1 MRVCVY
7 FAPMTSVAVAGA
19 SGYAGGELLR
29 YLAQHPTFDL
39 VAACAAGRAGE
50 QLAAVH
56 PQFAGTAWSDLVLD
70 ETTSDLLSQADVV
83 FLALPHGE
91 SAALAAQLPD
101 STAIVDLGADFR
113 LRSAQAWSRFYGG
126 EHAGTWTYG
135 LPELP
140 TLPGLSSAR
149 EQIASSTKVA
159 NPGCYPTAVALALVP
174 LARAGAIATQDIV
187 VVAASGTSG
196 AGRKASDSLLAT
208 NIMGSVAAYKV
219 GGVHQHTPE
228 MEQSIAI
235 AAGIDTGDVS
245 LSFTPLLA
253 PMPRGIVATC
263 TARLLGDG
271 DPRAIV
277 EAAYASE
284 PFVRVLPEGQWPATG
299 SVSGTNSAHLQ
310 VAVDERIGRVIV
322 ESVIDNL
329 GKGAAGQAIQNAN
342 LMFGLEESAG
352 LDLIGVAP

>member
-1 MRVCVY
+1 
-7 FAPMTSVAVAGA
+7 MTSVAVAGA

-50 QLAAVH
+50 PLAAVH
-56 PQFAGTAWSDLVLD
+56 PQFAGTAWSGLVLD
-70 ETTSDLLSQADVV
+70 ETTPDLLGQADVV

-113 LRSAQAWSRFYGG
+113 LRSAQAWNHFYGG

-140 TLPGLSSAR
+140 ILPELPSAR
-149 EQIASSTKVA
+149 EQIASSTRVA
-159 NPGCYPTAVALALVP
+159 NPGCYPTAVALALAP
-174 LARAGAIATQDIV
+174 LAGAGAIDAKDIV

-208 NIMGSVAAYKV
+208 NVMGSMAPYKV
-219 GGVHQHTPE
+219 GGIHQHTPE
-228 MEQSIAI
+228 MEQSIAV

-263 TARLLGDG
+263 TARLTGEG
-271 DPRAIV
+271 DPRAII

-284 PFVRVLPEGQWPATG
+284 PFVTVLPEGQWPATG

-310 VAVDERIGRVIV
+310 AGVDERIGRVIV

-352 LDLIGVAP
+352 LDVIGVAP